1 MVRKNVI
8 IKVIIKVYLTLDWEI
23 MQSFSEEIPA
33 EITLVKIRRNDI
45 QSFFKKNKKDFRKR
59 KSMTIKICLK

>member
-45 QSFFKKNKKDFRKR
+45 QSFFKKIKR
-59 KSMTIKICLK
+59 ILGKGNR